1 MSKRKCLLH
10 ANILKIDNPKHYFS
24 KNKELYIIFFLSQ
37 DSCIKNVPSFTALLK
52 KGFGDL
58 DKSTSD
64 LVIWALDTPRFK
76 LHSCPKMKVSKIFL

>member
-52 KGFGDL
+52 KRVRRFRQKYFRFGNMG
-58 DKSTSD
+58 SGY
-64 LVIWALDTPRFK
+64 
-76 LHSCPKMKVSKIFL
+76 PKVQITQLSQNESK